1 MRITRISV
9 YQVDLPFERGTYK
22 LSGGRT
28 WEAMDSTV
36 IRIDTDLGIVGWGET
51 CPFGPNYTEAF
62 ARGARAGIAEL
73 APRLLGHNPS
83 QPSVIYAWMNDN
95 LLGHAYV
102 KHGIDMA
109 CWDVFGKLAKQPLYT
124 LLGGMLSAFPPTT
137 GWIPPEHGDWMD
149 ELMAEARTNGCTQF
163 STKLSGNPEQDIEFL
178 LRLGEKM
185 RGGESVK
192 CDANGGWRVDQ
203 ALRVLQ
209 ATMNVDASFEEPC
222 GSYEAIRNLRRV
234 CPRPVVFDECALDS
248 DIILRGWQ
256 DGVCDGVNLK
266 LGRVGGITPALLLR
280 DLCGALGI
288 PIYVQ
293 CTGGSGITQAAIVH
307 FAHATAPERLFSIW
321 DIGDLCNKRLVSNP
335 VPRRDGKM
343 HAHELPGL
351 GVEPDEAE
359 LGEPVAVFD

>member
-1 MRITRISV
+1 MRITRISI
-9 YQVDLPFERGTYK
+9 YQVELPFDRGTYK
-22 LSGGRT
+22 LSGGRS
-28 WEAMDSTV
+28 WDSMDSSV

-83 QPSVIYAWMNDN
+83 QPGVIYAWMNHN
-95 LLGHAYV
+95 FLGHAYV

-109 CWDVFGKLAKQPLYT
+109 CWDVLGKLTKQPLYT
-124 LLGGMLSAFPPTT
+124 LLGGMLTAFPPTT

-149 ELMAEARTNGCTQF
+149 ELIGQIRADGGTRF
-163 STKLSGNPEQDIEFL
+163 STKLSGDPEQDIEFL

-185 RGGESVK
+185 RAGEAVK
-192 CDANGGWRVDQ
+192 CDANGGWRVDE
-203 ALRVLQ
+203 ALRVMQ
-209 ATMNVDASFEEPC
+209 ATMSVDAAFEEPC
-222 GSYEAIRNLRRV
+222 GSYEEIRNLRRV
-234 CPRPVVFDECALDS
+234 CARPVVLDECALDT
-248 DIILRGWQ
+248 DVILRAWH
-256 DGVCDGVNLK
+256 DGVCDGLNLK
-266 LGRVGGITPALLLR
+266 LGRVGGITPALLMR
-280 DLCGALGI
+280 DLCSELGI
-288 PIYVQ
+288 PMYVQ

-307 FAHATAPERLFSIW
+307 FAHATAPERLLSIW
-321 DIGDLCNKRLVSNP
+321 DIGDLCSQRLVTSP